1 MRELARDTGFHVA
14 HAYEHCQ
21 HEFEVAKDH
30 VRYGEGEKLKLRSV
44 EALPSQFKGSYKDE
58 E

>member
-1 MRELARDTGFHVA
+1 MRELATDTGFHVA

-30 VRYGEGEKLKLRSV
+30 VRYGEGEILRLRSV
-44 EALPSQFKGSYKDE
+44 EVYNGKRNSIKRRI
-58 E
+58 

>member
-1 MRELARDTGFHVA
+1 MRELATDTGFHVA

-30 VRYGEGEKLKLRSV
+30 VRYGEGEKLRQRSV
-44 EALPSQFKGSYKDE
+44 EA
-58 E
+58 

>member
-1 MRELARDTGFHVA
+1 MRELATDTGFHVA

-30 VRYGEGEKLKLRSV
+30 VRYGEGEKLRQRSM
-44 EALPSQFKGSYKDE
+44 EAYYGKRNSIKRRI
-58 E
+58 

>member
-1 MRELARDTGFHVA
+1 MRELATDTGFHVA

-30 VRYGEGEKLKLRSV
+30 VRYGEGEKLRQRSV
-44 EALPSQFKGSYKDE
+44 EVYKDIRNSIRRRI
-58 E
+58 